1 MLYSVLAVGDV
12 VGEAGLAHL
21 ERHLRPL
28 QKLKNISFTV
38 VNGENISGV
47 GLTCKQA
54 WRVYDAGADAVTL
67 GNHTFGKMEI
77 GRMLD
82 ETPWLLRPANLS
94 GRMPGH
100 GCEIFDLNG
109 LRFRVVNLIGRC
121 TLQWNAENP
130 FTLADQLLKQGTADF
145 TLVDFHAEAT
155 SEKLALGYYLVQ
167 SDLGALCSLDTT
179 MPNVTIKEKNSESTV
194 DIQVQEDSTGDYG
207 DHNDADIGQTVNFK
221 TTINV
226 VDGEPK
232 NYVLHDTMSA
242 GLTFDPASVAVTIG
256 ERTLAKNTDYTLVT
270 SGLTDGCTFEVQ
282 FKDGVLKPND
292 VVEVAYSAEVNEYA
306 VIGGAGNDN
315 KTQLKYGEDKG
326 TEWDETHTYVW
337 QFDVFKYAM
346 RDGKEIPLAGAQFV
360 LYKTVNDEKF
370 YAQVANGKITGWTD
384 DKEKA
389 TVFETPDNGK
399 FVIAGLDADT
409 YYLEEIK
416 APDGYNQLKDPVKVV
431 ITATIAGDK
440 TGRATI
446 TYNETATGTV
456 RIENQT
462 GVELPSTGGI
472 GTTVFYVI
480 GGLLMG
486 VAVVLLV
493 TRKKMATSK

>member
-1 MLYSVLAVGDV
+1 MKRVTSILLALVLLLALAGTAAAEDKGSITIDNAIVGKKYTIY
-12 VGEAGLAHL
+12 
-21 ERHLRPL
+21 R
-28 QKLKNISFTV
+28 
-38 VNGENISGV
+38 
-47 GLTCKQA
+47 
-54 WRVYDAGADAVTL
+54 
-67 GNHTFGKMEI
+67 
-77 GRMLD
+77 
-82 ETPWLLRPANLS
+82 
-94 GRMPGH
+94 
-100 GCEIFDLNG
+100 IFDLNSHNTDYSAINYT
-109 LRFRVVNLIGRC
+109 V
-121 TLQWNAENP
+121 
-130 FTLADQLLKQGTADF
+130 
-145 TLVDFHAEAT
+145 
-155 SEKLALGYYLVQ
+155 SEKWTAFFAEDAPGRNYVDIDKTYGYVVWKTGASPANFAAAAIKYAADNSIAHDGQAVAAPGTVKFDDLALGYYLVQ

-179 MPNVTIKEKNSESTV
+179 MPNVIIKEKNSESTV
-194 DIQVQEDSTGDYG
+194 DKQVQEDSTGDYG
-207 DHNDADIGQTVNFK
+207 DHNDADIGQTVNFR

-226 VDGEPK
+226 VDGDPK

-256 ERTLAKNTDYTLVT
+256 ERTLAKNTDYTLVAND
-270 SGLTDGCTFEVQ
+270 LTDGCTFEVQ

-306 VIGGAGNDN
+306 VIGGTGNDN
-315 KTQLKYGEDKG
+315 KTHLTYSDTPKSTGERLTK
-326 TEWDETHTYVW
+326 TYVW
-337 QFDVFKYAM
+337 QFDVFKYAKK
-346 RDGKEIPLAGAQFV
+346 DKEEIPLAGAQFV
-360 LYKTVNDEKF
+360 LYKTVNGKPS
-370 YAQVANGKITGWTD
+370 YVQAANGKITGWTD

-389 TVFETPDNGK
+389 TVFETPDNGN

-409 YYLEEIK
+409 YYLEETK
-416 APDGYNQLKDPVKVV
+416 APDGYNRLKDPVKVV

-493 TRKKMATSK
+493 TRKKMSTSK

>member
-1 MLYSVLAVGDV
+1 MKRVTSILLALALLLALAGTAVAEDKGSITIDNAIVGKTYTIY
-12 VGEAGLAHL
+12 
-21 ERHLRPL
+21 R
-28 QKLKNISFTV
+28 
-38 VNGENISGV
+38 
-47 GLTCKQA
+47 
-54 WRVYDAGADAVTL
+54 
-67 GNHTFGKMEI
+67 
-77 GRMLD
+77 
-82 ETPWLLRPANLS
+82 
-94 GRMPGH
+94 
-100 GCEIFDLNG
+100 IFDLNSHNTDYSAINYTVSEKWTAFFAEG
-109 LRFRVVNLIGRC
+109 APGRTYVDIDKTYGYVVWKTGASPANFAAAAIEY
-121 TLQWNAENP
+121 A
-130 FTLADQLLKQGTADF
+130 ADKGIAHDGQAG
-145 TLVDFHAEAT
+145 AT
-155 SEKLALGYYLVQ
+155 SSIVKFDDLALGYYLVQ

-194 DIQVQEDSTGDYG
+194 DKQVQEDSTGDYG

-256 ERTLAKNTDYTLVT
+256 QQKLAKDTDYTLVAND
-270 SGLTDGCTFEVQ
+270 LTDGCTFEVM

-306 VIGGAGNDN
+306 VIGGTGNDN
-315 KTQLKYGEDKG
+315 KTHLTYSDTPKSTGERLTK
-326 TEWDETHTYVW
+326 TYVW

-370 YAQVANGKITGWTD
+370 YAQAANGKITGWTD
-384 DKEKA
+384 DQKYA

-409 YYLEEIK
+409 YYLEETK

-493 TRKKMATSK
+493 TRKKMSTSK

>member
-1 MLYSVLAVGDV
+1 MKRVTSILLALALLLALAGTAVAAEDKGSITIDNAIVGKTYTIY
-12 VGEAGLAHL
+12 
-21 ERHLRPL
+21 R
-28 QKLKNISFTV
+28 
-38 VNGENISGV
+38 
-47 GLTCKQA
+47 
-54 WRVYDAGADAVTL
+54 
-67 GNHTFGKMEI
+67 
-77 GRMLD
+77 
-82 ETPWLLRPANLS
+82 
-94 GRMPGH
+94 
-100 GCEIFDLNG
+100 IFDLNSHNTDYSAINYTVSEKWTAFFAEG
-109 LRFRVVNLIGRC
+109 APGRTYVDIDKTYGYVVWKTGASPANF
-121 TLQWNAENP
+121 A
-130 FTLADQLLKQGTADF
+130 
-145 TLVDFHAEAT
+145 AEAIKFAADKGIAHDGQAVAAPGT
-155 SEKLALGYYLVQ
+155 VKFDDLALGYYLVK

-194 DIQVQEDSTGDYG
+194 DKQVQEDSTGDYG
-207 DHNDADIGQTVNFK
+207 DHNDADIGQTVNFR
-221 TTINV
+221 TTIYV

-270 SGLTDGCTFEVQ
+270 NDLTDGCTFEVQ

-306 VIGGAGNDN
+306 VIGGTGNDN
-315 KTQLKYGEDKG
+315 KTHLTYSDTPKSTGERLTK
-326 TEWDETHTYVW
+326 TYVW

-370 YAQVANGKITGWTD
+370 YAQAANGKITGWTD
-384 DKEKA
+384 DQKYA

-409 YYLEEIK
+409 YYLEETK
-416 APDGYNQLKDPVKVV
+416 APDGYNRLKEPVNVV
-431 ITATIAGDK
+431 ITANIASGK
-440 TGRATI
+440 TVTATI

-493 TRKKMATSK
+493 TRKKMSTSK

>member
-1 MLYSVLAVGDV
+1 MKRVTSILLALALLLALAGTAVAAEDKGSITIDNAIVGKTYTIY
-12 VGEAGLAHL
+12 
-21 ERHLRPL
+21 R
-28 QKLKNISFTV
+28 
-38 VNGENISGV
+38 
-47 GLTCKQA
+47 
-54 WRVYDAGADAVTL
+54 
-67 GNHTFGKMEI
+67 
-77 GRMLD
+77 
-82 ETPWLLRPANLS
+82 
-94 GRMPGH
+94 
-100 GCEIFDLNG
+100 IFDLNSHNTDYSAINYT
-109 LRFRVVNLIGRC
+109 V
-121 TLQWNAENP
+121 
-130 FTLADQLLKQGTADF
+130 
-145 TLVDFHAEAT
+145 
-155 SEKLALGYYLVQ
+155 SEKWTAFFAEGAPGRTYVDIDKTYGYVIWKTGASPANFAAAAIEYAADKGIAHDGQAVAAPGTVKFDDLALGYYLVK

-194 DIQVQEDSTGDYG
+194 DKQVQEDSTGDYG
-207 DHNDADIGQTVNFK
+207 DHNDADIGQTVNFR

-226 VDGEPK
+226 VDGDPK

-270 SGLTDGCTFEVQ
+270 SGLTDGCTFEVK

-306 VIGGAGNDN
+306 VIGGTGNDN
-315 KTQLKYGEDKG
+315 KTHLTYSDTPKSTGERLTK
-326 TEWDETHTYVW
+326 TYVW

-346 RDGKEIPLAGAQFV
+346 RDGQEIPLAGAQFV

-384 DKEKA
+384 DQKYA
-389 TVFETPDNGK
+389 TVFETSDKGK

-409 YYLEEIK
+409 YYLEETK
-416 APDGYNQLKDPVKVV
+416 APDGYNRLKEPVNVV
-431 ITATIAGDK
+431 ITANIASGK
-440 TGRATI
+440 TVTATI
-446 TYNETATGTV
+446 TYNENATGTV

-493 TRKKMATSK
+493 TRKKMSTSK

>member
-1 MLYSVLAVGDV
+1 MKRVTSSLLALVLLLALAGTAVAEDKGRITIDNAI
-12 VGEAGLAHL
+12 VGKTYTIY
-21 ERHLRPL
+21 R
-28 QKLKNISFTV
+28 
-38 VNGENISGV
+38 
-47 GLTCKQA
+47 
-54 WRVYDAGADAVTL
+54 
-67 GNHTFGKMEI
+67 
-77 GRMLD
+77 
-82 ETPWLLRPANLS
+82 
-94 GRMPGH
+94 
-100 GCEIFDLNG
+100 IFDLNSHNTDYSAINYT
-109 LRFRVVNLIGRC
+109 V
-121 TLQWNAENP
+121 
-130 FTLADQLLKQGTADF
+130 
-145 TLVDFHAEAT
+145 
-155 SEKLALGYYLVQ
+155 SEKWTAFFAEGAPGRAYVDIDKTYGYVVWKTGASPANFAAAAIEYAADKGIAHDGQAVAAPGIVKFDDLALGYYLVQ

-179 MPNVTIKEKNSESTV
+179 MPNVIIKEKNSESTV
-194 DIQVQEDSTGDYG
+194 DKQVQEDSTGDYG
-207 DHNDADIGQTVNFK
+207 DHNDADIGQTVNFR

-226 VDGEPK
+226 VDGDPK

-270 SGLTDGCTFEVQ
+270 SNLTDGCTFEVQ

-306 VIGGAGNDN
+306 VIGGTGNDN
-315 KTQLKYGEDKG
+315 KTHLTYSDTPKSTGERLTK
-326 TEWDETHTYVW
+326 TYVW
-337 QFDVFKYAM
+337 QFDVFKYAKK
-346 RDGKEIPLAGAQFV
+346 DKEEIPLAGAQFV
-360 LYKTVNDEKF
+360 LYKTVDKKNL
-370 YAQVANGKITGWTD
+370 YAQAANGKITGWTD
-384 DKEKA
+384 DQKYA

-409 YYLEEIK
+409 YYLEETK
-416 APDGYNQLKDPVKVV
+416 APDGYNRLKEPVNVV
-431 ITATIAGDK
+431 ITANIASGK
-440 TGRATI
+440 TVTATI

-493 TRKKMATSK
+493 TRKKMSTSK

>member
-1 MLYSVLAVGDV
+1 MKRVTSILLALALLLALAGTAVAAEDKGSITIDNAIVGKKYTIYRIFNLNSHNTDYSAINYTVSEKWTEFFAEGAPGRAYVDIDKTYGYV
-12 VGEAGLAHL
+12 VW
-21 ERHLRPL
+21 
-28 QKLKNISFTV
+28 KT
-38 VNGENISGV
+38 
-47 GLTCKQA
+47 
-54 WRVYDAGADAVTL
+54 GAS
-67 GNHTFGKMEI
+67 
-77 GRMLD
+77 
-82 ETPWLLRPANLS
+82 PAN
-94 GRMPGH
+94 
-100 GCEIFDLNG
+100 F
-109 LRFRVVNLIGRC
+109 
-121 TLQWNAENP
+121 A
-130 FTLADQLLKQGTADF
+130 
-145 TLVDFHAEAT
+145 AEAIKFAADKGIAHDGQAVAAPGT
-155 SEKLALGYYLVQ
+155 VKFDDLALGYYLVQ

-194 DIQVQEDSTGDYG
+194 EKQVQEDSTGDYG
-207 DHNDADIGQTVNFK
+207 DHNDADIGQTVNFR

-226 VDGEPK
+226 VDGDPK

-306 VIGGAGNDN
+306 VIGGTGNDN
-315 KTQLKYGEDKG
+315 KTHLTYSDTPKSTGERLTK
-326 TEWDETHTYVW
+326 TYVW
-337 QFDVFKYAM
+337 QFDVFKYAKK
-346 RDGKEIPLAGAQFV
+346 DKEEIPLAGAQFV
-360 LYKTVNDEKF
+360 LYKTVNDKKF

-389 TVFETPDNGK
+389 TVFETPDDGK

-416 APDGYNQLKDPVKVV
+416 APDGYNRLKEPVNVV
-431 ITATIAGDK
+431 ITANIAGDK
-440 TGRATI
+440 TGKATI

-493 TRKKMATSK
+493 TRKKMSTSK

>member
-1 MLYSVLAVGDV
+1 MKRVTSSLLALVLLLALAGTAVAEDKGSITIDNAI
-12 VGEAGLAHL
+12 VGKTYTIY
-21 ERHLRPL
+21 R
-28 QKLKNISFTV
+28 
-38 VNGENISGV
+38 
-47 GLTCKQA
+47 
-54 WRVYDAGADAVTL
+54 
-67 GNHTFGKMEI
+67 
-77 GRMLD
+77 
-82 ETPWLLRPANLS
+82 
-94 GRMPGH
+94 
-100 GCEIFDLNG
+100 IFDLNSHNTDYSAINYTVSEKWTAFFAEG
-109 LRFRVVNLIGRC
+109 APGRTYVDIDNTYGYVVWKTGASPANFAAAAIEY
-121 TLQWNAENP
+121 A
-130 FTLADQLLKQGTADF
+130 ADKGIAHDGQAG
-145 TLVDFHAEAT
+145 AT
-155 SEKLALGYYLVQ
+155 SSIVKFDDLALGYYLVK

-194 DIQVQEDSTGDYG
+194 EKQVQEDSTGDYG
-207 DHNDADIGQTVNFK
+207 DHNDADIGQTVNFR

-292 VVEVAYSAEVNEYA
+292 VVEVAYSAKVNEYA
-306 VIGGAGNDN
+306 VIGGTGNDN
-315 KTQLKYGEDKG
+315 KTHLTYSDTPKSTGERLTK
-326 TEWDETHTYVW
+326 TYVW
-337 QFDVFKYAM
+337 QFDVFKYAKK
-346 RDGKEIPLAGAQFV
+346 DKKEIPLAGARFV
-360 LYKTVNDEKF
+360 LYKTVDKKNL
-370 YAQVANGKITGWTD
+370 YAQAADGKITGWTD

-389 TVFETPDNGK
+389 TVFETPDNGN

-416 APDGYNQLKDPVKVV
+416 APDGYNQLKEPVKVV

-440 TGRATI
+440 TSTTTI

-493 TRKKMATSK
+493 TRKKMSTSK

>member
-1 MLYSVLAVGDV
+1 MKRVTSILLALALLLALAGTAVAAEDKGSITIDNAIVGKTYTIYRIFNLNSHNTDYSAINYTVSEKWTAFFAEGAPGRAYVDIDKTYGYV
-12 VGEAGLAHL
+12 VW
-21 ERHLRPL
+21 
-28 QKLKNISFTV
+28 KT
-38 VNGENISGV
+38 
-47 GLTCKQA
+47 
-54 WRVYDAGADAVTL
+54 GAS
-67 GNHTFGKMEI
+67 
-77 GRMLD
+77 
-82 ETPWLLRPANLS
+82 PAN
-94 GRMPGH
+94 
-100 GCEIFDLNG
+100 F
-109 LRFRVVNLIGRC
+109 
-121 TLQWNAENP
+121 A
-130 FTLADQLLKQGTADF
+130 
-145 TLVDFHAEAT
+145 AEAIKFAADKGIAHDGQAVAAPGT
-155 SEKLALGYYLVQ
+155 VKFDDLALGYYLVK

-194 DIQVQEDSTGDYG
+194 DKQVQEDSTGDYG
-207 DHNDADIGQTVNFK
+207 DHNDADIGQTVNFR
-221 TTINV
+221 TTIYV

-270 SGLTDGCTFEVQ
+270 SNLTDGCTFEVQ

-306 VIGGAGNDN
+306 VIGGTGNDN
-315 KTQLKYGEDKG
+315 KTHLTYSDTPKSTGERLTK
-326 TEWDETHTYVW
+326 TYVW

-384 DKEKA
+384 DQKYA

-409 YYLEEIK
+409 YYLEETK
-416 APDGYNQLKDPVKVV
+416 APDGYNRLKEPVNVV
-431 ITATIAGDK
+431 ITANIASGK
-440 TGRATI
+440 TVTATI

-493 TRKKMATSK
+493 TRKKMSTSK

>member
-1 MLYSVLAVGDV
+1 MKRVTSILLALALLLALTGTAVAAEDKGSITIDNAIVGKTYTIY
-12 VGEAGLAHL
+12 
-21 ERHLRPL
+21 R
-28 QKLKNISFTV
+28 
-38 VNGENISGV
+38 
-47 GLTCKQA
+47 
-54 WRVYDAGADAVTL
+54 
-67 GNHTFGKMEI
+67 
-77 GRMLD
+77 
-82 ETPWLLRPANLS
+82 
-94 GRMPGH
+94 
-100 GCEIFDLNG
+100 IFDLNSHNTDYSAINYTVSEKWTAFFAEG
-109 LRFRVVNLIGRC
+109 ALGRTYVDIDKTYGYVVWKTGASPANF
-121 TLQWNAENP
+121 A
-130 FTLADQLLKQGTADF
+130 
-145 TLVDFHAEAT
+145 AEAIKFAADKGIAHDGQAVAAPGT
-155 SEKLALGYYLVQ
+155 VKFDDLALGYYLVQ

-194 DIQVQEDSTGDYG
+194 DKQVQEDSTGDYG
-207 DHNDADIGQTVNFK
+207 DHNDADIGQTVNFR

-226 VDGEPK
+226 VDGDPK

-256 ERTLAKNTDYTLVT
+256 QQKLAKDTDYTLVT
-270 SGLTDGCTFEVQ
+270 SDLTDGCTFEVQ

-292 VVEVAYSAEVNEYA
+292 VVEVAYSAKVNEKA
-306 VIGGAGNDN
+306 VIGGTGNDN
-315 KTQLKYGEDKG
+315 KTQLKYGEDKK

-337 QFDVFKYAM
+337 QFDVFKYAVK
-346 RDGKEIPLAGAQFV
+346 DKKEIPLAGARFI

-389 TVFETPDNGK
+389 TVFETPDDGK

-409 YYLEEIK
+409 YYLEETK
-416 APDGYNQLKDPVKVV
+416 APDGYNRLKEPVNVV
-431 ITATIAGDK
+431 ITANIAGDK
-440 TGRATI
+440 TGKATI

-493 TRKKMATSK
+493 TRKKMSTSK

>member
-1 MLYSVLAVGDV
+1 MKRVTSILLALVLLLALAGTAVAEDKGSITIDNAI
-12 VGEAGLAHL
+12 VGKTYTIY
-21 ERHLRPL
+21 R
-28 QKLKNISFTV
+28 
-38 VNGENISGV
+38 
-47 GLTCKQA
+47 
-54 WRVYDAGADAVTL
+54 
-67 GNHTFGKMEI
+67 
-77 GRMLD
+77 
-82 ETPWLLRPANLS
+82 
-94 GRMPGH
+94 
-100 GCEIFDLNG
+100 IFDLNSHNTDYSAINYTVSEKWTAFFAEG
-109 LRFRVVNLIGRC
+109 APGRTYVDIDKTYGYVVWKTGASPANF
-121 TLQWNAENP
+121 A
-130 FTLADQLLKQGTADF
+130 
-145 TLVDFHAEAT
+145 AEAIKFAADKGIAHDGQAVAAPGT
-155 SEKLALGYYLVQ
+155 VKFDDLALGYYLVK

-194 DIQVQEDSTGDYG
+194 DKQVQEDSTGDYG
-207 DHNDADIGQTVNFK
+207 DHNDADIGQTVNFR

-256 ERTLAKNTDYTLVT
+256 ERTLAKDTDYTLVT
-270 SGLTDGCTFEVQ
+270 SNLTDGCTFEVK

-306 VIGGAGNDN
+306 VIGGTGNDN
-315 KTQLKYGEDKG
+315 KTHLTYSDTPKSTGERLTK
-326 TEWDETHTYVW
+326 TYVW
-337 QFDVFKYAM
+337 QFDVFKYAKK
-346 RDGKEIPLAGAQFV
+346 DKEEIPLAGAQFV

-370 YAQVANGKITGWTD
+370 YAQAANGKITGWTD

-409 YYLEEIK
+409 YYLEETK
-416 APDGYNQLKDPVKVV
+416 APDGYNRLKEPVNVV
-431 ITATIAGDK
+431 ITANIASGK
-440 TGRATI
+440 TVTATI

-493 TRKKMATSK
+493 TRKKMSTSK

>member
-1 MLYSVLAVGDV
+1 MKRVTSILLALALLLALAGTAVAEDKGSITIDNAIVGKTYTIYRIFNLNSHNTDYSAINYTVSEKWTAFFAEGAPGRAYVDIDKTYGYV
-12 VGEAGLAHL
+12 VW
-21 ERHLRPL
+21 
-28 QKLKNISFTV
+28 KT
-38 VNGENISGV
+38 
-47 GLTCKQA
+47 
-54 WRVYDAGADAVTL
+54 GAS
-67 GNHTFGKMEI
+67 
-77 GRMLD
+77 
-82 ETPWLLRPANLS
+82 PAN
-94 GRMPGH
+94 
-100 GCEIFDLNG
+100 F
-109 LRFRVVNLIGRC
+109 
-121 TLQWNAENP
+121 A
-130 FTLADQLLKQGTADF
+130 
-145 TLVDFHAEAT
+145 AEAIKFAADKGIAHDGQAVAAPGT
-155 SEKLALGYYLVQ
+155 VKFDDLALGYYLVK

-194 DIQVQEDSTGDYG
+194 DKQVQEDSTGDYG
-207 DHNDADIGQTVNFK
+207 DHNDADIGQTVNFR

-270 SGLTDGCTFEVQ
+270 SGLTDGCTFEVM

-306 VIGGAGNDN
+306 VIGDAGNDN
-315 KTQLKYGEDKG
+315 KTHLTYSDTPKSTGERLTK
-326 TEWDETHTYVW
+326 TYVW

-370 YAQVANGKITGWTD
+370 YAQAANGKITGWTD

-409 YYLEEIK
+409 YYLEETK
-416 APDGYNQLKDPVKVV
+416 APDGYNRLKEPVNVV
-431 ITATIAGDK
+431 ITANIASGK
-440 TGRATI
+440 TVTATI
-446 TYNETATGTV
+446 TYNETAIGTV

-493 TRKKMATSK
+493 TRKKMSTSK

>member
-1 MLYSVLAVGDV
+1 MKRVTSSLLALVLLLALTGTAAAEDKGSITIDNAIVGKTYTIYRIFNLNSHNTDYSAINYTVSEKWTAFFAEGAPGRAYVDIDKTYGYV
-12 VGEAGLAHL
+12 VW
-21 ERHLRPL
+21 
-28 QKLKNISFTV
+28 KT
-38 VNGENISGV
+38 
-47 GLTCKQA
+47 
-54 WRVYDAGADAVTL
+54 GAS
-67 GNHTFGKMEI
+67 
-77 GRMLD
+77 
-82 ETPWLLRPANLS
+82 PAN
-94 GRMPGH
+94 
-100 GCEIFDLNG
+100 F
-109 LRFRVVNLIGRC
+109 
-121 TLQWNAENP
+121 A
-130 FTLADQLLKQGTADF
+130 
-145 TLVDFHAEAT
+145 AEAIKFAADKGIAHDGQAVAAPGT
-155 SEKLALGYYLVQ
+155 VKFDDLALGYYLVK

-194 DIQVQEDSTGDYG
+194 DKQVQEDSTGDYG
-207 DHNDADIGQTVNFK
+207 DHNDVDIGQTVNFK

-256 ERTLAKNTDYTLVT
+256 QQKLAKDTDYTLVT
-270 SGLTDGCTFEVQ
+270 SNLTDGCTFEVM

-315 KTQLKYGEDKG
+315 KTHLTYSDTPKSTGERLTK
-326 TEWDETHTYVW
+326 TYVW

-370 YAQVANGKITGWTD
+370 YAQAANGKITGWTD

-416 APDGYNQLKDPVKVV
+416 APDGYNRLKEPVNVV
-431 ITATIAGDK
+431 ITANIASGK
-440 TGRATI
+440 TVTATI

-493 TRKKMATSK
+493 TRKKMSTSK

>member
-1 MLYSVLAVGDV
+1 MKRVTSILLALALLLALAGTAVAAEDKGSITIDNAIVGKKYTIY
-12 VGEAGLAHL
+12 
-21 ERHLRPL
+21 R
-28 QKLKNISFTV
+28 
-38 VNGENISGV
+38 
-47 GLTCKQA
+47 
-54 WRVYDAGADAVTL
+54 
-67 GNHTFGKMEI
+67 
-77 GRMLD
+77 
-82 ETPWLLRPANLS
+82 
-94 GRMPGH
+94 
-100 GCEIFDLNG
+100 IFDLNSHNTDYSAINYTVSEKWTAFFAEG
-109 LRFRVVNLIGRC
+109 APGRTYVDIDKTYGYVVWKTGASPANF
-121 TLQWNAENP
+121 A
-130 FTLADQLLKQGTADF
+130 
-145 TLVDFHAEAT
+145 AEAIKFAADKGIAHDGQAVAAPGT
-155 SEKLALGYYLVQ
+155 VKFDDLALGYYLVQ

-194 DIQVQEDSTGDYG
+194 EKQVQEDSTGDYG
-207 DHNDADIGQTVNFK
+207 DHNDADIGQTVNFR

-226 VDGEPK
+226 VDGDPK

-256 ERTLAKNTDYTLVT
+256 ERTLAKDTDYTLVT

-306 VIGGAGNDN
+306 VIGGTGNDN
-315 KTQLKYGEDKG
+315 KTHLTYSDTPKSTGERLTK
-326 TEWDETHTYVW
+326 TYVW
-337 QFDVFKYAM
+337 QFDVFKYAKK
-346 RDGKEIPLAGAQFV
+346 DKEEIPLAGAQFV

-370 YAQVANGKITGWTD
+370 YAQAANGKITGWTD

-409 YYLEEIK
+409 YYLEETK
-416 APDGYNQLKDPVKVV
+416 APDGYNRLKEPVNVV
-431 ITATIAGDK
+431 ITANIASGK
-440 TGRATI
+440 TVTATI

-493 TRKKMATSK
+493 TRKKMSTSK

>member
-1 MLYSVLAVGDV
+1 MKRVTSSLLALVLLLALAGTAVAEDKGSITIDNAIVGKTYTIYRIFNLNSHNTDYSAINYTVSEKWTAFFAEGAPGRTYVDIDKTYGYV
-12 VGEAGLAHL
+12 VW
-21 ERHLRPL
+21 
-28 QKLKNISFTV
+28 KT
-38 VNGENISGV
+38 
-47 GLTCKQA
+47 
-54 WRVYDAGADAVTL
+54 GAS
-67 GNHTFGKMEI
+67 
-77 GRMLD
+77 
-82 ETPWLLRPANLS
+82 PANFAAAAIEYAADK
-94 GRMPGH
+94 GIAHDGQAVAAPGTVK
-100 GCEIFDLNG
+100 FD
-109 LRFRVVNLIGRC
+109 
-121 TLQWNAENP
+121 
-130 FTLADQLLKQGTADF
+130 D
-145 TLVDFHAEAT
+145 
-155 SEKLALGYYLVQ
+155 LALGYYLVQ

-194 DIQVQEDSTGDYG
+194 DKQVQEDSTGDYG
-207 DHNDADIGQTVNFK
+207 DHNDADIGQTVNFR

-226 VDGEPK
+226 VDGDPK

-256 ERTLAKNTDYTLVT
+256 ERTLAKDTDYTLVT
-270 SGLTDGCTFEVQ
+270 SNLTDGCTFEVK

-306 VIGGAGNDN
+306 VIGGTGNDN
-315 KTQLKYGEDKG
+315 KTHLTYSDTPKSTGERLTK
-326 TEWDETHTYVW
+326 TYVW
-337 QFDVFKYAM
+337 QFDVFKYAKK
-346 RDGKEIPLAGAQFV
+346 DKEEIPLAGAQFV

-370 YAQVANGKITGWTD
+370 YAQAANGKITGWTD

-409 YYLEEIK
+409 YYLEETK
-416 APDGYNQLKDPVKVV
+416 APDGYNRLKEPVNVV
-431 ITATIAGDK
+431 ITANIASGK
-440 TGRATI
+440 TVTATI

-493 TRKKMATSK
+493 TRKKMSTSK

>member
-1 MLYSVLAVGDV
+1 MKRVTSILLALALLLALAGTAVAEDKGSITIDNAIVGKTYTIY
-12 VGEAGLAHL
+12 
-21 ERHLRPL
+21 R
-28 QKLKNISFTV
+28 
-38 VNGENISGV
+38 
-47 GLTCKQA
+47 
-54 WRVYDAGADAVTL
+54 
-67 GNHTFGKMEI
+67 
-77 GRMLD
+77 
-82 ETPWLLRPANLS
+82 
-94 GRMPGH
+94 
-100 GCEIFDLNG
+100 IFDLNSHNTDYSAINYTVSEKWTAFFAEG
-109 LRFRVVNLIGRC
+109 APGRTYVDIDKTYGYVVWKTGASPANF
-121 TLQWNAENP
+121 A
-130 FTLADQLLKQGTADF
+130 
-145 TLVDFHAEAT
+145 AEAIEYAADKGIAHDGQAVAAPGT
-155 SEKLALGYYLVQ
+155 VKFDDLALGYYLVQ

-194 DIQVQEDSTGDYG
+194 DKQVQEDSTGDYG

-306 VIGGAGNDN
+306 VIGGTGNDN
-315 KTQLKYGEDKG
+315 KTHLTYSDTPKSTGERLTK
-326 TEWDETHTYVW
+326 TYVW

-370 YAQVANGKITGWTD
+370 YAQAANGKITGWTD

-493 TRKKMATSK
+493 TRKKMSTSK

>member
-1 MLYSVLAVGDV
+1 MKRVTSSLLALVLLLALAGTAVAEDKGSITIDNAIVGKTYTIYRIFNLNSHNTDYSAINYTVSEKWTAFFAEGAPGRAYVDIDKTYGYV
-12 VGEAGLAHL
+12 VWKTGASPANFAAAAIEYAADKGIAHDG
-21 ERHLRPL
+21 
-28 QKLKNISFTV
+28 Q
-38 VNGENISGV
+38 
-47 GLTCKQA
+47 
-54 WRVYDAGADAVTL
+54 AGATSSIV
-67 GNHTFGKMEI
+67 K
-77 GRMLD
+77 
-82 ETPWLLRPANLS
+82 
-94 GRMPGH
+94 
-100 GCEIFDLNG
+100 FD
-109 LRFRVVNLIGRC
+109 
-121 TLQWNAENP
+121 
-130 FTLADQLLKQGTADF
+130 D
-145 TLVDFHAEAT
+145 
-155 SEKLALGYYLVQ
+155 LALGYYLVK

-194 DIQVQEDSTGDYG
+194 DKQVQEDSTGDYG
-207 DHNDADIGQTVNFK
+207 DHNDADIGQTVNFR
-221 TTINV
+221 TSINV
-226 VDGEPK
+226 VDGDPK

-256 ERTLAKNTDYTLVT
+256 ERTLAKDTDYTLVAND
-270 SGLTDGCTFEVQ
+270 LTDGCTFEVM

-306 VIGGAGNDN
+306 VIGDAGNDN
-315 KTQLKYGEDKG
+315 KTHLTYSDTPKSTGERLTK
-326 TEWDETHTYVW
+326 TYVW

-370 YAQVANGKITGWTD
+370 YAQAANGKITGWTD
-384 DKEKA
+384 DQKYA

-409 YYLEEIK
+409 YYLEETK
-416 APDGYNQLKDPVKVV
+416 APDGYNRLKEPVNVV
-431 ITATIAGDK
+431 ITANIASGK
-440 TGRATI
+440 TVTATI

-493 TRKKMATSK
+493 TRKKMSTSK

>member
-1 MLYSVLAVGDV
+1 MKRVTSSLLALVLLLALAGTAVAEDKGSITIDNAI
-12 VGEAGLAHL
+12 VGKTYTIY
-21 ERHLRPL
+21 R
-28 QKLKNISFTV
+28 
-38 VNGENISGV
+38 
-47 GLTCKQA
+47 
-54 WRVYDAGADAVTL
+54 
-67 GNHTFGKMEI
+67 
-77 GRMLD
+77 
-82 ETPWLLRPANLS
+82 
-94 GRMPGH
+94 
-100 GCEIFDLNG
+100 IFDLNSHNTDYSAINYTVSEKWKAFFAEG
-109 LRFRVVNLIGRC
+109 APGRIYVDIDKTYGYVVWKTGASPANF
-121 TLQWNAENP
+121 A
-130 FTLADQLLKQGTADF
+130 
-145 TLVDFHAEAT
+145 AEAIKFAADKGIAHDGQAVAAPGT
-155 SEKLALGYYLVQ
+155 VKFDDLALGYYLVK

-194 DIQVQEDSTGDYG
+194 DKQVQEDSTGDYG

-256 ERTLAKNTDYTLVT
+256 QQKLAKNTDYTLVT

-306 VIGGAGNDN
+306 VIGGTGNDN
-315 KTQLKYGEDKG
+315 KTHLTYSDTPKSTGERLTK
-326 TEWDETHTYVW
+326 TYVW

-346 RDGKEIPLAGAQFV
+346 RDGQEIPLAGAQFV
-360 LYKTVNDEKF
+360 LYKTVDKKNL
-370 YAQVANGKITGWTD
+370 YAQAANGKITGWTD
-384 DKEKA
+384 DQKYA

-409 YYLEEIK
+409 YYLEETK
-416 APDGYNQLKDPVKVV
+416 APDGYNRLKEPVNVV
-431 ITATIAGDK
+431 ITANIASGK
-440 TGRATI
+440 TVTATI

-493 TRKKMATSK
+493 TRKKMSTSK

>member
-1 MLYSVLAVGDV
+1 MKRVTSILLALALLLALAGTAVAAEDKGSITIDNAIVGKTYTIYRIFNLNSHNTDYSAINYTVSEKWTAFFAEGAPGRAYVDIDKTYGYV
-12 VGEAGLAHL
+12 VW
-21 ERHLRPL
+21 
-28 QKLKNISFTV
+28 KT
-38 VNGENISGV
+38 
-47 GLTCKQA
+47 
-54 WRVYDAGADAVTL
+54 GAS
-67 GNHTFGKMEI
+67 
-77 GRMLD
+77 
-82 ETPWLLRPANLS
+82 PAN
-94 GRMPGH
+94 
-100 GCEIFDLNG
+100 F
-109 LRFRVVNLIGRC
+109 
-121 TLQWNAENP
+121 A
-130 FTLADQLLKQGTADF
+130 
-145 TLVDFHAEAT
+145 AEAIKFAADKGIAHDGQAVAAPGT
-155 SEKLALGYYLVQ
+155 VKFDDLALGYYLVQ

-194 DIQVQEDSTGDYG
+194 DKQVQEDSTGDYG
-207 DHNDADIGQTVNFK
+207 DHNDADIGQTVNFR
-221 TTINV
+221 TTIYV

-256 ERTLAKNTDYTLVT
+256 ERTLAKDTDYTLVAND
-270 SGLTDGCTFEVQ
+270 LTDGCTFEVM

-292 VVEVAYSAEVNEYA
+292 VVEVAYSAKVNEYA
-306 VIGGAGNDN
+306 VIGGTGNDN
-315 KTQLKYGEDKG
+315 KTHLTYSDTPKSTGERLTK
-326 TEWDETHTYVW
+326 TYVW

-384 DKEKA
+384 DQKYA

-409 YYLEEIK
+409 YYLEETK
-416 APDGYNQLKDPVKVV
+416 APDGYNRLKEPVNVV
-431 ITATIAGDK
+431 ITANIASGK
-440 TGRATI
+440 TVTATI

-493 TRKKMATSK
+493 TRKKMSTSK

>member
-1 MLYSVLAVGDV
+1 MKRVTSSLLALVLLLALAGTAVAEDKGSITIDNAIVGKTYTIYRIFNLNSHNTDYSAINYTVSEKWTAFFAEGAPGRAYVDIDKTYGYV
-12 VGEAGLAHL
+12 VW
-21 ERHLRPL
+21 
-28 QKLKNISFTV
+28 KT
-38 VNGENISGV
+38 
-47 GLTCKQA
+47 
-54 WRVYDAGADAVTL
+54 GAS
-67 GNHTFGKMEI
+67 
-77 GRMLD
+77 
-82 ETPWLLRPANLS
+82 PANFAAAAIEYAADE
-94 GRMPGH
+94 GIAHDGQAVAAPGTVK
-100 GCEIFDLNG
+100 FD
-109 LRFRVVNLIGRC
+109 
-121 TLQWNAENP
+121 
-130 FTLADQLLKQGTADF
+130 D
-145 TLVDFHAEAT
+145 
-155 SEKLALGYYLVQ
+155 LALGYYLVK

-194 DIQVQEDSTGDYG
+194 DKQVQEDSTGDYG
-207 DHNDADIGQTVNFK
+207 DHNDADIGQTVNFR

-306 VIGGAGNDN
+306 VIGGTGNDN
-315 KTQLKYGEDKG
+315 KTHLTYSDTPKSTGERLTK
-326 TEWDETHTYVW
+326 TYVW

-493 TRKKMATSK
+493 TRKKMSTSK

>member
-1 MLYSVLAVGDV
+1 MKRVTSILLALALLLALTGTAAAEDKGSITIDNAIVGKKYTIY
-12 VGEAGLAHL
+12 
-21 ERHLRPL
+21 R
-28 QKLKNISFTV
+28 
-38 VNGENISGV
+38 
-47 GLTCKQA
+47 
-54 WRVYDAGADAVTL
+54 
-67 GNHTFGKMEI
+67 
-77 GRMLD
+77 
-82 ETPWLLRPANLS
+82 
-94 GRMPGH
+94 
-100 GCEIFDLNG
+100 IFDLNSHNTDYSAINYT
-109 LRFRVVNLIGRC
+109 VNEKWTAFFEKGAPGR
-121 TLQWNAENP
+121 TY
-130 FTLADQLLKQGTADF
+130 
-145 TLVDFHAEAT
+145 VDIDETYGYVIWREDAPSAANFAAEAMKFAADKGIAHDGQAVAAPGT
-155 SEKLALGYYLVQ
+155 VKFDDLALGYYLVQ

-194 DIQVQEDSTGDYG
+194 EKQVQEDSTGDYG

-226 VDGEPK
+226 VDGDPK

-306 VIGGAGNDN
+306 VIGGTGNDN

-337 QFDVFKYAM
+337 QFDVFKYAKK
-346 RDGKEIPLAGAQFV
+346 DKEEIPLAGAQFV

-384 DKEKA
+384 DQKYA
-389 TVFETPDNGK
+389 TVFETPDDGK

-409 YYLEEIK
+409 YYLEETK
-416 APDGYNQLKDPVKVV
+416 APDGYNRLKEPVNVV
-431 ITATIAGDK
+431 ITANIAGDK
-440 TGRATI
+440 TGKATI

-493 TRKKMATSK
+493 TRKKMSTSK

>member
-1 MLYSVLAVGDV
+1 MKRVTSILLALALLLALAGTAASEDKGSITIDNAIVGKKYTIY
-12 VGEAGLAHL
+12 
-21 ERHLRPL
+21 R
-28 QKLKNISFTV
+28 
-38 VNGENISGV
+38 
-47 GLTCKQA
+47 
-54 WRVYDAGADAVTL
+54 
-67 GNHTFGKMEI
+67 
-77 GRMLD
+77 
-82 ETPWLLRPANLS
+82 
-94 GRMPGH
+94 
-100 GCEIFDLNG
+100 IFDLNG
-109 LRFRVVNLIGRC
+109 HNTDYSAINYTVNEKWTAFFAEDAPGRNYVDIDETYGYVVWKTGASPANF
-121 TLQWNAENP
+121 A
-130 FTLADQLLKQGTADF
+130 
-145 TLVDFHAEAT
+145 AEAIKFAADKGIAHDGQAVAAPGT
-155 SEKLALGYYLVQ
+155 VKFDDLALGYYLVQ

-179 MPNVTIKEKNSESTV
+179 MPNVTIKKKNSEPTV
-194 DIQVQEDSTGDYG
+194 EKQVQEDSTGDYG
-207 DHNDADIGQTVNFK
+207 DHNDADIGQTVNFR

-226 VDGEPK
+226 VDGDPK

-256 ERTLAKNTDYTLVT
+256 ERTLAKNTDYTLVAM
-270 SGLTDGCTFEVQ
+270 

-292 VVEVAYSAEVNEYA
+292 VVEVAYSAKVNEYA
-306 VIGGAGNDN
+306 VIGGTGNDN
-315 KTQLKYGEDKG
+315 KTHLTYSDTPKSTGERLTK
-326 TEWDETHTYVW
+326 TYVW
-337 QFDVFKYAM
+337 QFDVFKYAKK
-346 RDGKEIPLAGAQFV
+346 DKEEIPLAGAQFV
-360 LYKTVNDEKF
+360 RYKTVNDEKF

-389 TVFETPDNGK
+389 TVFETPDDGK

-416 APDGYNQLKDPVKVV
+416 APDGYNRLKDPVKVV

-493 TRKKMATSK
+493 TRKKMSTSK

>member
-1 MLYSVLAVGDV
+1 MKRVTSSLLALVLLLALAGTAVAEDKGSITIDNAIVGKTYTIYRIFNLNSHNTDYSAINYTVSEKWTAFFAEGAPGRAYVDIDKTYGYV
-12 VGEAGLAHL
+12 VW
-21 ERHLRPL
+21 
-28 QKLKNISFTV
+28 KT
-38 VNGENISGV
+38 
-47 GLTCKQA
+47 
-54 WRVYDAGADAVTL
+54 GAS
-67 GNHTFGKMEI
+67 
-77 GRMLD
+77 
-82 ETPWLLRPANLS
+82 PANFAAAAIKFAADK
-94 GRMPGH
+94 GIAHDGQAVAAPGTVK
-100 GCEIFDLNG
+100 FD
-109 LRFRVVNLIGRC
+109 
-121 TLQWNAENP
+121 
-130 FTLADQLLKQGTADF
+130 D
-145 TLVDFHAEAT
+145 
-155 SEKLALGYYLVQ
+155 LALGYYLVK

-194 DIQVQEDSTGDYG
+194 DKQVQEDSTGDYG

-256 ERTLAKNTDYTLVT
+256 QQKLAKDTDYTLVT

-306 VIGGAGNDN
+306 VIGGTGNDN
-315 KTQLKYGEDKG
+315 KTHLTYSDTPKSTGERLTK
-326 TEWDETHTYVW
+326 TYVW

-346 RDGKEIPLAGAQFV
+346 RDGQEIPLAGAQFV

-370 YAQVANGKITGWTD
+370 YAQAANGKITGWTD

-409 YYLEEIK
+409 YYLEETK
-416 APDGYNQLKDPVKVV
+416 APDGYNRLKEPVNVV
-431 ITATIAGDK
+431 ITANIASGK
-440 TGRATI
+440 TVTATI

-493 TRKKMATSK
+493 TRKKMSTSK

>member
-1 MLYSVLAVGDV
+1 MKRVTSSLLALVLLLALAGTAVAEDKGSITIDNAIVGKTYTIYRIFNLNSHNTDYSAINYTVSEKWTAFFAEGAPGRAYVDIDKTYGYV
-12 VGEAGLAHL
+12 VW
-21 ERHLRPL
+21 
-28 QKLKNISFTV
+28 KT
-38 VNGENISGV
+38 
-47 GLTCKQA
+47 
-54 WRVYDAGADAVTL
+54 GAS
-67 GNHTFGKMEI
+67 
-77 GRMLD
+77 
-82 ETPWLLRPANLS
+82 PAN
-94 GRMPGH
+94 
-100 GCEIFDLNG
+100 F
-109 LRFRVVNLIGRC
+109 
-121 TLQWNAENP
+121 A
-130 FTLADQLLKQGTADF
+130 
-145 TLVDFHAEAT
+145 AEAI
-155 SEKLALGYYLVQ
+155 KFAADKGIAHDGQAVAAPGIVKFDDLALGYYLVK

-194 DIQVQEDSTGDYG
+194 DKQVQEDSTGDYG
-207 DHNDADIGQTVNFK
+207 DHNDADIGQTVNFR

-226 VDGEPK
+226 VDGDPK

-270 SGLTDGCTFEVQ
+270 SGLTDGCIFEVQ

-306 VIGGAGNDN
+306 VIGGTGNDN
-315 KTQLKYGEDKG
+315 KTHLTYSDTPKSTGERLTK
-326 TEWDETHTYVW
+326 TYVW
-337 QFDVFKYAM
+337 QFDVFKYAKK
-346 RDGKEIPLAGAQFV
+346 DKEEIPLAGAQFV

-384 DKEKA
+384 DQKYA
-389 TVFETPDNGK
+389 TVFETPDNGV
-399 FVIAGLDADT
+399 FVIAGLDAD
-409 YYLEEIK
+409 YYLEETK

-431 ITATIAGDK
+431 ITANIAGDK
-440 TGRATI
+440 TGKATI

-493 TRKKMATSK
+493 TRKKMSTSK